1 METVMNKQTNLQKA
15 LNLYLFSLIFLMS
28 LLADPLES
36 EDFDPVS
43 YINERFPT
51 GIVKVLPTNCLSVEL
66 FW

>member
-1 METVMNKQTNLQKA
+1 METVMNKQTS

>member
-1 METVMNKQTNLQKA
+1 
-15 LNLYLFSLIFLMS
+15 MS

>member
-1 METVMNKQTNLQKA
+1 
-15 LNLYLFSLIFLMS
+15 MS

-51 GIVKVLPTNCLSVEL
+51 GRVKVLPRNSLLVEL
-66 FW
+66 FC